1 MTKQQ
6 EQTNLN
12 DQFQEISK
20 NVKEM
25 VQKTQLEIMMHAN
38 TKLVELYFNIGKVL
52 STNFIWGN
60 KFVETLAIEL
70 KLSFPNIKGFS
81 VRNLNYMKAFYEE
94 YKEDA
99 EILQLVAKLS
109 WKNNLTLMQKV
120 KDKNIRIWYVKKNLQ
135 EGWSNSILNYQIN
148 TNLYTRQI
156 KNKKHN
162 NFKFTM
168 KENSDLASTM
178 MKDPYVFDL
187 MELTENYKE
196 KELENKMLKKLKNI
210 LLELGSG
217 FSFVGNQYKVVVDN
231 HDFYIDLL
239 FYHIHLKCYIAIELK
254 VGKFKP
260 EFGSKM
266 GFYLTALDEQ
276 VKDDNDNPSIGII
289 LCSSKSNKIVD
300 YTLKYINKP
309 VGVSEYKIFNELPN
323 NLLKDFPTEDEL
335 NMYMDIDEE

>member
-1 MTKQQ
+1 
-6 EQTNLN
+6 
-12 DQFQEISK
+12 
-20 NVKEM
+20 
-25 VQKTQLEIMMHAN
+25 MHTN

-60 KFVETLAIEL
+60 KFVETSAIEL

-94 YKEDA
+94 YKEDT

-120 KDKNIRIWYVKKNLQ
+120 KDKNIRLWYVKKSLQ
-135 EGWSNSILNYQIN
+135 EGWSNSTLNYQID
-148 TNLYTRQI
+148 TNLYVRQI

-196 KELENKMLKKLKNI
+196 KELENKMLEKLKNI

-254 VGKFKP
+254 IGEFKVEYAGK
-260 EFGSKM
+260 M
-266 GFYLTALDEQ
+266 LFYLTALDNE
-276 VKDDNDNPSIGII
+276 VKRASDHPSIGII
-289 LCSSKSNKIVD
+289 LCQNKNNRVVD

-309 VGVSEYKIFNELPN
+309 VGISEYRIFNKKQIEMLQ
-323 NLLKDFPTEDEL
+323 NLTMESDK
-335 NMYMDIDEE
+335 